1 MMSALSRDLPNVTVS
16 TWNGLIVDFADRI
29 GVHVIVRGVRA
40 LADFDY
46 EFELSLM
53 NRSLNP
59 RIETIFLPTDQ
70 KYSVIRSSAIK
81 EIAGFGGDISGM
93 VPPIVAKA
101 LQEKLHPARANAEP
115 DTVGRLDIRGR
126 ISVALPC
133 SHGGRREL
141 PSQHNRGDEM
151 ALPKRRISTGK
162 GTQATLGEHASRG
175 SDPRR
180 MQQLR
185 EQGHA
190 AQGLSQMRLLQGKA
204 DPQAGRDVRETDP
217 REQPPRID

>member
-1 MMSALSRDLPNVTVS
+1 MQVVIAVNPAKSYLFDAEERLSMMSALSRDLPNVTVS

-29 GVHVIVRGVRA
+29 GVHMIVRGVRA

-46 EFELSLM
+46 EFELSIM

-101 LQEKLHPARANAEP
+101 LQEKLHPAPRA
-115 DTVGRLDIRGR
+115 DTG
-126 ISVALPC
+126 ALTFEVRWC
-133 SHGGRREL
+133 SFRSSHGERRDIFA
-141 PSQHNRGDEM
+141 R
-151 ALPKRRISTGK
+151 
-162 GTQATLGEHASRG
+162 
-175 SDPRR
+175 PR
-180 MQQLR
+180 
-185 EQGHA
+185 
-190 AQGLSQMRLLQGKA
+190 
-204 DPQAGRDVRETDP
+204 
-217 REQPPRID
+217 

>member
-1 MMSALSRDLPNVTVS
+1 MIGAPLQKGAEAREDRDDRQNLRYSRPMFKVLLPGTFDPPTNGHLNILRRASRLFDAVQVVIEVNPAKSYLFDAEERLSMMSALSRDLPNVTVS

-29 GVHVIVRGVRA
+29 GVHMIVRGVRA

-46 EFELSLM
+46 EFELSIM

-101 LQEKLHPARANAEP
+101 LQEKLHPA
-115 DTVGRLDIRGR
+115 
-126 ISVALPC
+126 
-133 SHGGRREL
+133 
-141 PSQHNRGDEM
+141 
-151 ALPKRRISTGK
+151 
-162 GTQATLGEHASRG
+162 
-175 SDPRR
+175 
-180 MQQLR
+180 
-185 EQGHA
+185 
-190 AQGLSQMRLLQGKA
+190 
-204 DPQAGRDVRETDP
+204 P
-217 REQPPRID
+217 REQTQVP

>member
-1 MMSALSRDLPNVTVS
+1 MRAAARAGILPDMFKVLLPGTFDPPTNGHLNILRRASRLFDAVEVVIAVNPGKSYLFSAEERLAMMTTMAEGLPNVSVS

-81 EIAGFGGDISGM
+81 DIAVFGGDISGM
-93 VPPIVAKA
+93 VPPNVAKA
-101 LQEKLHPARANAEP
+101 LYGKLRGKGVKAAEP
-115 DTVGRLDIRGR
+115 AE
-126 ISVALPC
+126 SP
-133 SHGGRREL
+133 
-141 PSQHNRGDEM
+141 P
-151 ALPKRRISTGK
+151 
-162 GTQATLGEHASRG
+162 G
-175 SDPRR
+175 S
-180 MQQLR
+180 
-185 EQGHA
+185 
-190 AQGLSQMRLLQGKA
+190 
-204 DPQAGRDVRETDP
+204 
-217 REQPPRID
+217 